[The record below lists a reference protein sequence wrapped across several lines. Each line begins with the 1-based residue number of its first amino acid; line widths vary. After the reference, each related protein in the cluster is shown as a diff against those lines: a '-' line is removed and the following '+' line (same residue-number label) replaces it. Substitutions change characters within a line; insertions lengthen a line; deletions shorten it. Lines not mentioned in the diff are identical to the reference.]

1 MQIKFKKNIKDFK
14 YLVMFD
20 LASINTGVCLWD
32 LQKNEPILTQTLR
45 VRGEQELPA
54 AELIDLIIH
63 FFNTLVFKLGSVS
76 NKDVLVMK
84 EAMPT
89 QLRGGSSTVQTFLAL
104 ARSHCALDTCMF
116 QNDVAV
122 YDYVGIYPSTWHNY
136 FKRIKGLGKD
146 QKVTKEDVHEYIVSK
161 YNLEQDIS
169 MDESDAVF
177 MCEAFLNVKW
187 DNDLKERI
195 LEVKRHRKTLKAP
208 HAIKSCDEEIERLN
222 GLKIVDK

>member
-1 MQIKFKKNIKDFK
+1 MQVKFKKGINDFK

-20 LASINTGVCLWD
+20 LASKNTGVCFWD

-45 VRGEQELPA
+45 VKGEVELPA
-54 AELIDLIIH
+54 AELLDLIIR
-63 FFNTLVFKLGSVS
+63 FFNDLVFSIGGVS
-76 NKDVLVMK
+76 NKDILVMK
-84 EAMPT
+84 EAMST

-104 ARSHCALDTCMF
+104 ARSHCTLDTCMF
-116 QNDVAV
+116 QNNMAM
-122 YDYVGIYPSTWHNY
+122 YDYVGIYPTTWHNY
-136 FKRIKGLGKD
+136 FKRIKGLDKD
-146 QKVTKEDVHEYIVSK
+146 HKVEKEEVHEYVVSK
-161 YNLEQDIS
+161 YKLEQNIS

-187 DNDLKERI
+187 NNDIKEQV

-208 HAIKSCDEEIERLN
+208 HAIKLCDEEIERLN

>member
-20 LASINTGVCLWD
+20 LASKNTGVCLWD
-32 LQKNEPILTQTLR
+32 LKKNEPVLTQTLK
-45 VRGEQELPA
+45 VRGELEVPAVEL
-54 AELIDLIIH
+54 LNLIIS
-63 FFNTLVFKLGSVS
+63 FFNNLIFKIGGVG
-76 NKDVLVMK
+76 NDDILVMK

-89 QLRGGSSTVQTFLAL
+89 QLRGGNSTVQTFLAL
-104 ARSHCALDTCMF
+104 ARSHCTLDTCMY
-116 QNDVAV
+116 QNGIAV
-122 YDYVGIYPSTWHNY
+122 YDYIGIYPATWHNY
-136 FKRIKGLGKD
+136 FKKVKGLDKD
-146 QKVTKEDVHEYIVSK
+146 YKVAKEDVHEYVLSK
-161 YNLEQDIS
+161 YNLDKNIS

-187 DNDLKERI
+187 NNDIKDRV

-208 HAIKSCDEEIERLN
+208 HAIKLCDEEIERLN

>member
-1 MQIKFKKNIKDFK
+1 MQVKFKKGINDFK

-20 LASINTGVCLWD
+20 LASKNTGVCLWD

-45 VRGEQELPA
+45 VKGEVELPA
-54 AELIDLIIH
+54 AELLDLIIR
-63 FFNTLVFKLGSVS
+63 FFNDLVFSIGGVS
-76 NKDVLVMK
+76 NKDILVMK

-104 ARSHCALDTCMF
+104 ARSHCTLDTCMF
-116 QNDVAV
+116 QNDMAM
-122 YDYVGIYPSTWHNY
+122 YDYVGIYPTTWHNY
-136 FKRIKGLGKD
+136 FKRIKGLDKD
-146 QKVTKEDVHEYIVSK
+146 HKVEKEEVHEYVVSK
-161 YNLEQDIS
+161 YKLEQNIS

-187 DNDLKERI
+187 NNDIKEQV

-208 HAIKSCDEEIERLN
+208 HAIKLCDEEIERLN